1 MGFQVHAKL
10 LHCCQIGSPL
20 VSGAITR
27 GKMAVLSRGLEGD
40 ELSGEIVEQPSPFE
54 GPEDKKP

>member
-1 MGFQVHAKL
+1 MPNF

-20 VSGAITR
+20 VSEAITR

-40 ELSGEIVEQPSPFE
+40 ELSGEIVEQPSPFD